1 MAKPD
6 QIKDEKLR
14 GIVQRAHAE
23 LRANKPTD
31 AVKTLCDAFAHL
43 LTLKPE
49 LKTRKVAVR
58 PGVEMPFLM
67 RWPQLGANLPLASV
81 MAGNPEFQFVREKFA
96 LSEAFTYYEFTLE
109 TAIGEGA

>member
-1 MAKPD
+1 MAKPE
-6 QIKDEKLR
+6 QIKDDKLR
-14 GIVQRAHAE
+14 ALVTRAHGE
-23 LRANKPTD
+23 MRANRPTD
-31 AVKTLCDAFAHL
+31 AVRSLCDAFVYL
-43 LTLKPE
+43 LELKPD
-49 LKTRKVAVR
+49 LKSRKVAIR

-67 RWPQLGANLPLASV
+67 RWPQLGANLKPGSL

>member
-14 GIVQRAHAE
+14 TLVQRAHSE
-23 LRANKPTD
+23 LRANKPTE
-31 AVKTLCDAFAHL
+31 AVKSLCEAFTVL
-43 LTLKPE
+43 LALKPD

-67 RWPQLGANLPLASV
+67 RWPQLGANLPFASV
-81 MAGNPEFQFVREKFA
+81 MAGKPEFQFVREKFA